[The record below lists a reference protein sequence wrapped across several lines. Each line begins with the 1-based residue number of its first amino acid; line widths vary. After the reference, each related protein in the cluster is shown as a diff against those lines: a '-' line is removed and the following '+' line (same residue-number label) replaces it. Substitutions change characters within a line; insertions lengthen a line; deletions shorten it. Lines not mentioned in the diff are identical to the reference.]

1 MPEQFERIADYAR
14 QSGRV
19 GGAERI
25 RTLGTRR
32 IRRRRA
38 GQVVLGAGAF
48 ALVTGVAA
56 ALAVAAPSHPG
67 VGVGAGVGAASSTV
81 APSPHPASG
90 KAPVAVTSP
99 SPTAHSPSAAGK
111 AGGLNTDPYPASSN
125 AALSPDAKVV
135 LSAAGN
141 HTFNAS
147 TPGLSGYPNIFGLG
161 SSGID
166 VSQCLSR
173 LGFVVQLRNATSA
186 TVPAGQVSAI
196 EDAQGDSVLG
206 RTINPATPLI
216 VVVSSGPSS

>member
-38 GQVVLGAGAF
+38 GQVVLGASAF

-56 ALAVAAPSHPG
+56 SLAVAAPGHPS
-67 VGVGAGVGAASSTV
+67 VGVGAASSTA
-81 APSPHPASG
+81 APSPNPANNNT
-90 KAPVAVTSP
+90 PVPVTSP
-99 SPTAHSPSAAGK
+99 SPSSQRPSAAGQT
-111 AGGLNTDPYPASSN
+111 GGSNSAPYPASSG
-125 AALSPDAKVV
+125 ADLSPDAKVI
-135 LSAAGN
+135 LSASSN

-147 TPGLSGYPNIFGLG
+147 TPGSTGYPNIFGLG
-161 SSGID
+161 SSGTD

-186 TVPAGQVSAI
+186 TVPAGQISDI
-196 EDAQGDSVLG
+196 ENAQGNSVLG
-206 RTINPATPLI
+206 RTINPATPLT